1 MLEIE
6 IEIEAIWECSGQAYG
21 VPRVTAWLRRQ
32 GFTVSRKRVRRL
44 MRRNGW
50 EGESGRSKV
59 RTTIADMRTELVADA
74 LRMAAATR
82 GGAAFIDGVFF
93 HSDRRA
99 QPVRSPAVSKASVG
113 VCRKGPLCTHPD
125 V

>member
-6 IEIEAIWECSGQAYG
+6 IEIEAIWECSGQTYG

-74 LRMAAATR
+74 LRMA
-82 GGAAFIDGVFF
+82 
-93 HSDRRA
+93 S
-99 QPVRSPAVSKASVG
+99 
-113 VCRKGPLCTHPD
+113 GPLIL
-125 V
+125 